1 MAVGDETTKDV
12 VPLGE
17 ALGSRGG
24 AGDFGFTETIP
35 RSHPQ
40 LRWKDASG
48 SHSYLL
54 GGRVVIGSAENAD
67 VVVQAPEVSRLHA
80 SLEVRHDG
88 VWVRDLE
95 SRNGTYIDGIRVV
108 EARVPDGATLS
119 LGAARLTLHYDQAVS
134 DVEIWPS
141 ESFGPLHGRSTLMRE
156 LFARLHRVAEGD
168 ATVLILGETGTGKE
182 LAARAIHQASP
193 RRHKPFIVVDC
204 GALSETLLEA
214 ELFGHAKG
222 AFTGAA
228 NARVGAIEAAEGGTV
243 FLDEIGEMPLSM
255 QPRLLR
261 AIEGLSVRRVGE
273 NEHRKVNVRFLAA
286 THRDLPAMVNA
297 GLFREDLFF
306 RLAVLLVRMPSL
318 RERREDIP
326 LLVEHLMPANARGRL
341 SPELLRELATRPWP
355 GNIRELR
362 NFLQRAAALGAR
374 EALALTD
381 SRHPLAEFAGAT
393 PPSPSAS
400 PSVPAT
406 GPSGAGHGFP
416 PVSPDEPFKV
426 VRDRWLEHLEAQY
439 LRAMVERYQRDTDA
453 IAKAAG
459 LDRSYV
465 YRLLRKHGYRNGR

>member
-1 MAVGDETTKDV
+1 MNSGDESTEDV
-12 VPLGE
+12 GPLGE
-17 ALGSRGG
+17 TLGPG
-24 AGDFGFTETIP
+24 AFSTGDFGFTETIP

-40 LRWKDASG
+40 LRWKDATG
-48 SHSYLL
+48 SHSCLV
-54 GGRVVIGSAENAD
+54 GSRVVLGSAENAD

-88 VWVRDLE
+88 VWARDLE
-95 SRNGTYIDGIRVV
+95 SRNGTYIDGIRVI
-108 EARVPDGATLS
+108 EARVPDGAALS

-134 DVEIWPS
+134 DVEIWPA
-141 ESFGPLHGRSTLMRE
+141 ESFGPLNGRSPLMRE

-286 THRDLPAMVNA
+286 THRNLPAMVNA
-297 GLFREDLFF
+297 GSFREDLFF

-326 LLVEHLMPANARGRL
+326 VLAEHLMPANAGGRL

-374 EALALTD
+374 EAFALTD
-381 SRHPLAEFAGAT
+381 SKHPAAT
-393 PPSPSAS
+393 TAPAS
-400 PSVPAT
+400 PAPAPPT
-406 GPSGAGHGFP
+406 ASLAPPASGFP
-416 PVSPDEPFKV
+416 PVTPDEPFKV
-426 VRDRWLEHLEAQY
+426 VRDRWLDHLEGEY
-439 LRAMVERYQRDTDA
+439 IRAMVDRHQRDTDA
-453 IAKAAG
+453 ISKAAG

-465 YRLLRKHGYRNGR
+465 YRLLRKHGLRNAR

>member
-1 MAVGDETTKDV
+1 MQAGDETAAGGG
-12 VPLGE
+12 PLDE
-17 ALGSRGG
+17 TLGPG
-24 AGDFGFTETIP
+24 AVASGDFGFTETIP

-40 LRWKDASG
+40 LRWRDSAG
-48 SHSYLL
+48 SHSYVV
-54 GGRVVIGSAENAD
+54 GSRVVLGSAENAD
-67 VVVQAPEVSRLHA
+67 VVVQATEVSRLHA

-88 VWVRDLE
+88 VWARDLE
-95 SRNGTYIDGIRVV
+95 SRNGTYVDGIRVI
-108 EARVPDGATLS
+108 EARVPDGASLS
-119 LGAARLTLHYDQAVS
+119 LGSARMTVHYDQVVS
-134 DVEIWPS
+134 DVAIWPTD
-141 ESFGPLHGRSTLMRE
+141 SFGPLHGRSPMMRE
-156 LFARLHRVAEGD
+156 LFARLHRVADGD

-214 ELFGHAKG
+214 ELFGHSKG

-228 NARVGAIEAAEGGTV
+228 SARVGAIEAAEGGTV

-261 AIEGLSVRRVGE
+261 AIEGLSIRRVGE

-286 THRDLPAMVNA
+286 THRNLPAMVNA

-326 LLVEHLMPANARGRL
+326 LLAEHLMSLNARGRL

-374 EALALTD
+374 EAFALTD
-381 SRHPLAEFAGAT
+381 SKPAGIEPRTTAA
-393 PPSPSAS
+393 PR
-400 PSVPAT
+400 PSVAPPAAASVD
-406 GPSGAGHGFP
+406 GSFP

-426 VRDRWLEHLEAQY
+426 IRDRWIEHLEGEY
-439 LRAMVERYQRDTDA
+439 IRAMVERFQRDTEA
-453 IAKAAG
+453 IARAAG

-465 YRLLRKHGYRNGR
+465 YRLLRKHGYRNAR

>member
-1 MAVGDETTKDV
+1 VATGDESFEDV
-12 VPLGE
+12 EPLTETIGPGV
-17 ALGSRGG
+17 LST
-24 AGDFGFTETIP
+24 GDFGFTETIP

-40 LRWKDASG
+40 LRWTDASG
-48 SHSYLL
+48 SHSYLV
-54 GGRVVIGSAENAD
+54 GSRVVVGSAESAD
-67 VVVQAPEVSRLHA
+67 VVVQTPEVSRLHA
-80 SLEVRHDG
+80 SLELRHDG
-88 VWVRDLE
+88 AWVRDLE
-95 SRNGTYIDGIRVV
+95 SRNGTYIDGIRVI

-119 LGAARLTLHYDQAVS
+119 LGSARLTLHYDQAVS

-141 ESFGPLHGRSTLMRE
+141 EHFGPLNGRSPLMRE

-182 LAARAIHQASP
+182 LAARAVHQASP
-193 RRHKPFIVVDC
+193 RRHRPFIVVDC
-204 GALSETLLEA
+204 GALSESLLEA
-214 ELFGHAKG
+214 ELFGHTKG

-228 NARVGAIEAAEGGTV
+228 AARVGAIEAAEGGTV

-286 THRDLPAMVNA
+286 THRNLPAMVNA
-297 GLFREDLFF
+297 GSFREDLFF

-326 LLVEHLMPANARGRL
+326 LLAEHLMPSNGRGRL

-374 EALALTD
+374 EAFALTD
-381 SRHPLAEFAGAT
+381 SKAPAVDSAAAPAVTT
-393 PPSPSAS
+393 PPPVASA
-400 PSVPAT
+400 PPAV
-406 GPSGAGHGFP
+406 GSFP
-416 PVSPDEPFKV
+416 PVSPDEPFKII
-426 VRDRWLEHLEAQY
+426 RDRWIDHLECEY
-439 LRAMVERYQRDTDA
+439 IRAMVERHQRDTDA
-453 IAKAAG
+453 ISKAAG

-465 YRLLRKHGYRNGR
+465 YRLLRKHGHRSAR